1 MATYDISKIAYGS
14 DTFNIKDGIPDKLI
28 GTGRNLIT
36 GTSVEYTQTKENTT
50 ARSATFDVDPTFNP
64 DLLIGQIITYSYDL
78 WSKGTSTVIGSGGTA
93 GRFGGHVTIKYK
105 DSSDVTRTIYPCAGE
120 LAPIAGNNDNIIRVY
135 KTTNLSSY
143 DIKTITSI
151 NANFQLSARP
161 SDDNDATWYI
171 GYPKLEMGKASTGW
185 TPAYNDI
192 ASSIDEKV
200 KKAGDTMTGKL
211 TLKANQYNDAY
222 NSGSLDLKNSNIDGV
237 NSIYT
242 ADASDNAKEGIHFY
256 RDSTHVD
263 SIHANGGLYFSPN
276 RTLGQVG
283 ANYRIMDS
291 SGRTDAD
298 KLQNYLINHPEATNP
313 VLIPTINNDLAF
325 LVKKGGTISV
335 TKNGS
340 AFTNDTAMLFN
351 GGYSYWSGTNP
362 TVSSDIYIFE
372 ILSPIVFTYQ
382 SKIYIDFGNN
392 SWKAKNVKIEV
403 KNTNYSGDD
412 WTQKYSTTALGT
424 SYVMVNMSH
433 QPVGASNTG
442 GGFNSIRITLTDWN
456 STQSRI
462 ASIGVY
468 NYRSNGLR
476 EVFLPRDGGD
486 LYGTINPFTNN
497 AYDVGTSSKKW
508 ANGYFN
514 NINTTNING
523 SPYTTYS
530 SMSQSEATTGTATT
544 ARSITAKVL
553 HDSISEIADNYI
565 PWGGTD
571 QLERLTPDQSWT
583 ISGATYSQ
591 GMAGD
596 GTYLYLTNRA
606 NSSATTAMKI
616 TRLNMSTMA
625 VVDTHTV
632 GQGHYNSLYYYEG
645 KLYGTGVTSSNNY
658 SKVSVIDTSTW
669 SETIKDSPSTWGV
682 GVRKF
687 ANKGYITA
695 LWVASQRAITY
706 YDSYILDTSN
716 KQTPLAKV
724 TLDFTGSTTVQGS
737 FHMTDR
743 YIWTLETTYSDETR
757 ASGHQVIR
765 CFTYGGMLVKAWYVD
780 SITDELEDIWV
791 SDDNLTAYVN
801 TINGKIY
808 KFTFPALYR
817 TLTSSIS
824 EVGSL
829 KSGTLKHVYSYPAP
843 NSVSSRQTYTR
854 GSSSY
859 YFTRAFAISDFAFL
873 GEIGEFIPPTL
884 WLNNRPFKGAFYNNY
899 AEIWFHGSYNWAG
912 GGRLSFAFKFER
924 TSDTYNYYYWLT
936 RVQITGRDESLSSP
950 RIEYNVSTTAGS
962 WSSDMEDC
970 ISTMYTDGWFFGN
983 FYIESLSYIVGIP
996 NTSTDLAII

>member
-1 MATYDISKIAYGS
+1 MA
-14 DTFNIKDGIPDKLI
+14 
-28 GTGRNLIT
+28 
-36 GTSVEYTQTKENTT
+36 E
-50 ARSATFDVDPTFNP
+50 
-64 DLLIGQIITYSYDL
+64 
-78 WSKGTSTVIGSGGTA
+78 
-93 GRFGGHVTIKYK
+93 
-105 DSSDVTRTIYPCAGE
+105 
-120 LAPIAGNNDNIIRVY
+120 
-135 KTTNLSSY
+135 Y
-143 DIKTITSI
+143 DIKRIKLPNGDI
-151 NANFQLSARP
+151 CNIKANANADIKLFRGTCTTAAATVEKAVTTETAFTS
-161 SDDNDATWYI
+161 SDLVAGAIVMVRFTVTNTAAVGSITLNVN
-171 GYPKLEMGKASTGW
+171 GTG
-185 TPAYNDI
+185 AKRIQYY
-192 ASSIDEKV
+192 
-200 KKAGDTMTGKL
+200 KAGAKTNLAGAGRL
-211 TLKANQYNDAY
+211 RA
-222 NSGSLDLKNSNIDGV
+222 DG
-237 NSIYT
+237 
-242 ADASDNAKEGIHFY
+242 E
-256 RDSTHVD
+256 
-263 SIHANGGLYFSPN
+263 
-276 RTLGQVG
+276 
-283 ANYRIMDS
+283 
-291 SGRTDAD
+291 
-298 KLQNYLINHPEATNP
+298 
-313 VLIPTINNDLAF
+313 
-325 LVKKGGTISV
+325 
-335 TKNGS
+335 
-340 AFTNDTAMLFN
+340 
-351 GGYSYWSGTNP
+351 
-362 TVSSDIYIFE
+362 YIF
-372 ILSPIVFTYQ
+372 FYDGTYWCAVV
-382 SKIYIDFGNN
+382 DEN
-392 SWKAKNVKIEV
+392 
-403 KNTNYSGDD
+403 
-412 WTQKYSTTALGT
+412 
-424 SYVMVNMSH
+424 
-433 QPVGASNTG
+433 
-442 GGFNSIRITLTDWN
+442 
-456 STQSRI
+456 
-462 ASIGVY
+462 
-468 NYRSNGLR
+468 
-476 EVFLPRDGGD
+476 
-486 LYGTINPFTNN
+486 
-497 AYDVGTSSKKW
+497 
-508 ANGYFN
+508 
-514 NINTTNING
+514 
-523 SPYTTYS
+523 TTYS

-544 ARSITAKVL
+544 ARSISAKVL

-884 WLNNRPFKGAFYNNY
+884 WLNNKPLKGTFYNNY
-899 AEIWFHGSYNWAG
+899 SEIWFHGSFNWAG
-912 GGRLSFAFKFER
+912 GGRLSAKLVFTR
-924 TSDTYNYYYWLT
+924 TLTSTNYYYWLT
-936 RVQITGRDESLSSP
+936 RVAIDGRDDSLSSP
-950 RIEYNVSTTAGS
+950 RIEYDVSTTPGS
-962 WSSDMEDC
+962 WTSDMENC
-970 ISTMYTDGWFFGN
+970 ISKMYTDGWFYGN
-983 FYIESLSYIVGIP
+983 FYIESLSYIVGMP
-996 NTSTDLAII
+996 NSSTDLAIIN